1 MGTWKAQDRT
11 VCIRGTV
18 VCGQAEDDAE
28 CGIIVDAHNA
38 DIDALTAER
47 DAAIDEKL
55 FWVDKYAYEME
66 KSDRRCDQWERCF
79 RLAFGL
85 KNKYHSNMCALAAE
99 RDELQRRL
107 DAILA
112 VPEPE
117 PPCPCKPFRWKQC
130 TCGAYRRGDTSMGQ
144 IDGYAD
150 TMDLHQKFVVIAEGR
165 TE

>member
-1 MGTWKAQDRT
+1 MSKWELRTEGCVVPLARDIESGTWIGHSD
-11 VCIRGTV
+11 V
-18 VCGQAEDDAE
+18 AEYF
-28 CGIIVDAHNA
+28 VHHHNA
-38 DIDALTAER
+38 DIAALEAER
-47 DAAIDEKL
+47 DA
-55 FWVDKYAYEME
+55 
-66 KSDRRCDQWERCF
+66 
-79 RLAFGL
+79 
-85 KNKYHSNMCALAAE
+85 LAARINPDGAPVDVGALCLE
-99 RDELQRRL
+99 IDTVTDDRDELRRRL

-150 TMDLHQKFVVIAEGR
+150 TMDLHQKFVAIAEGR